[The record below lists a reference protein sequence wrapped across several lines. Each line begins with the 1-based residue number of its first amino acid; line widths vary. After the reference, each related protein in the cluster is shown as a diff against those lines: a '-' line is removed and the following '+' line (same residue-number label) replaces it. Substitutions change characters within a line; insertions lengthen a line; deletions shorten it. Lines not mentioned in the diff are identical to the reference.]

1 LPFFGPVG
9 AAHAAFHPGRVMILL
24 MIPTWLPL
32 TLASAFFLATSD
44 ALTKKALAGHNE
56 YLVTWL
62 RLLPAL
68 PLFLLPLPFMT
79 IPHLGPQFFLCAL
92 GALPLEALAIVLYTK
107 ALKLSPLN
115 LTLPLLSV
123 TALLLLVPP
132 FLILGERISPC
143 GALGILLI
151 ATGGYLLKAGPGQH
165 GWLAPWRALWE
176 EPGSQCML
184 GVAVIYAVTSTL
196 GKRAIAASS
205 PLFFAGFYLPL
216 LVLTITP
223 LALYKGRGE
232 LRLMIRNGTVRASAL
247 PALCYA
253 LQVATHVYAIN
264 MTNVAYMVAVK
275 RTSLLFGVL
284 YGRYLFQERGGL
296 VATLIMLAGVV
307 LIVAGG

>member
-1 LPFFGPVG
+1 MLHFPRKR
-9 AAHAAFHPGRVMILL
+9 AMLSL
-24 MIPTWLPL
+24 MIPLWLPL
-32 TLASAFFLATSD
+32 TLLSAFFLATSD

-68 PLFLLPLPFMT
+68 PLFLLPLPFIA
-79 IPHLGPQFFLCAL
+79 IPKLGPEFFLCAL

-115 LTLPLLSV
+115 LTLPLLSI
-123 TALLLLVPP
+123 TSLLLLVVPY
-132 FLILGERISPC
+132 LILGERISPC

-151 ATGGYLLKAGPGQH
+151 AGGGYFLNARPGDR
-165 GWLAPWRALWE
+165 GILAPFRALLNE
-176 EPGSQCML
+176 RGSLCML
-184 GVAVIYAVTSTL
+184 GVAVIYSVTSTL
-196 GKRAIAASS
+196 GKRAIEASS
-205 PLFFAGFYLPL
+205 PLFFAACYLPL
-216 LVLTITP
+216 LVLIITP

-232 LRLMIRNGTVRASAL
+232 LRLMAHNGTVRASAL

-253 LQVATHVYAIN
+253 LQVVAHVYAIN
-264 MTNVAYMVAVK
+264 LTNVAYMIAVK

-296 VATLIMLAGVV
+296 LATLVMLSGVI
-307 LIVAGG
+307 LIVVWG